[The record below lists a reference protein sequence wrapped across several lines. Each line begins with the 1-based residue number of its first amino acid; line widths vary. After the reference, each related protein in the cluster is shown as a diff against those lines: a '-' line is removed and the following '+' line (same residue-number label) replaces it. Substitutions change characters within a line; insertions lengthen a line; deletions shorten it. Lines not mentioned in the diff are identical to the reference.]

1 MIEIQEAIEGYL
13 EQKAE
18 YLLQNHEYIDYI
30 LHKSTGY
37 FYDDFIRSIG
47 YGIIVFLGW
56 INDFIENII
65 HSIITFNDFYATGPV
80 ADLMDTVRPIVWSL
94 FLIAL
99 VVLGFQFML
108 NKLEKR
114 SEIIL
119 NILLALCV
127 IVVLPDLM
135 SNFGNITSE
144 AIEEINSEK
153 SSIAGTMMKSNIADV
168 LYYAQTDFTF
178 SAQQEG
184 DENLPPYPT
193 SNSDS
198 SVGTTNFT
206 NANRFSSKGLVAIPI
221 NEKLDIHE
229 TTFWFGNQKNEQ
241 LGSLSDDALKVLSFE
256 SIPTGIGSEM
266 GLRSLDKNDV
276 PGTKIGREAYY
287 RYHVNW
293 FVLIVSLAVTALAM
307 IVTIIK
313 IGRNVFDLA
322 FQQIF
327 AMFISATD
335 LTGGQRTKKVISE
348 IIATFSVIFIMI
360 LLLQLFLLYANWAN
374 GLMSDIGVVGTL
386 LLLIAGAW
394 ALIDA
399 PDVVQRVL
407 GVDAGV
413 RSGYQALVGGA
424 VAAGAIGKGARSI
437 GKTAGAI
444 GKGGVGTASSVAGRA
459 KGMLNGITGRNQNSP
474 VNASALASKTDNTSG
489 AGDGNPPNIP
499 PSGGGEDDNPPNIPP
514 NGGGVDDNSSNTALG
529 RGGEDGK
536 SRNIPLSGDGIPSNT
551 PSSRRGRD
559 NNPPNIPGSNSIV
572 KENEQAGNND
582 GNKNKAARNESGKSN
597 INEPIP
603 NSTRVM
609 GRQNIPIENSS
620 PSLNEGIER
629 PDAGN
634 INEPI
639 PSGYAQT
646 SSGVILP
653 TNTQGNRSDSTRNS
667 SLPTENQGIYSNG
680 DTLSRPPQPISD
692 GGSRSLSSSNSDV
705 GQSNVSNMS
714 DSIPSGYS
722 ERSNGLILPKNV
734 QGSRTGET
742 RNPSPTIQ
750 NQSINSNGNT
760 VNHPS
765 QPSSAGGSGS
775 SFSSNAGSGAR
786 VEQTQQPSK
795 QQQKYA
801 SKTEGHRE
809 AQHYNT
815 VMGNR
820 KIVQEAKEKHI
831 QGYNSGYNMGKSI
844 RRTGGAIKRKGD
856 KMKRAIDRNSI
867 RKK

>member
-1 MIEIQEAIEGYL
+1 
-13 EQKAE
+13 
-18 YLLQNHEYIDYI
+18 
-30 LHKSTGY
+30 
-37 FYDDFIRSIG
+37 
-47 YGIIVFLGW
+47 
-56 INDFIENII
+56 
-65 HSIITFNDFYATGPV
+65 
-80 ADLMDTVRPIVWSL
+80 
-94 FLIAL
+94 
-99 VVLGFQFML
+99 
-108 NKLEKR
+108 
-114 SEIIL
+114 
-119 NILLALCV
+119 
-127 IVVLPDLM
+127 
-135 SNFGNITSE
+135 
-144 AIEEINSEK
+144 
-153 SSIAGTMMKSNIADV
+153 MKSNIADV

-178 SAQQEG
+178 SAQREG

-241 LGSLSDDALKVLSFE
+241 LGNLSDDALKVLSFE

-474 VNASALASKTDNTSG
+474 VSSVNAPGLISKSGNPSNGGDN
-489 AGDGNPPNIP
+489 NPPNIP
-499 PSGGGEDDNPPNIPP
+499 PSGSGGDDNPPNVPPSGSGGYDNLSNIPP
-514 NGGGVDDNSSNTALG
+514 SDNGVGVMPNEPANI
-529 RGGEDGK
+529 GGE
-536 SRNIPLSGDGIPSNT
+536 NFGIDELPNFT
-551 PSSRRGRD
+551 LNRGRND
-559 NNPPNIPGSNSIV
+559 DTAIIPPTSGGNTNNENRNMKNTGQTGR
-572 KENEQAGNND
+572 KESSQ
-582 GNKNKAARNESGKSN
+582 GNKNQASNVRNGNRKSNMNESIPKSN
-597 INEPIP
+597 AIGNTKADRKGTTI
-603 NSTRVM
+603 
-609 GRQNIPIENSS
+609 GNSS
-620 PSLNEGIER
+620 SSSNRGVER
-629 PDAGN
+629 GN
-634 INEPI
+634 VQNMNEPI
-639 PSGYAQT
+639 PSGYAPI
-646 SSGVILP
+646 SSGLILP
-653 TNTQGNRSDSTRNS
+653 TNVQESRSGTTRNS
-667 SLPTENQGIYSNG
+667 SPTSQRQPINSNG
-680 DTLSRPPQPISD
+680 DTLSRPSQISD
-692 GGSRSLSSSNSDV
+692 GGSGSLSSNSDV

-734 QGSRTGET
+734 QGSRTGGA
-742 RNPSPTIQ
+742 RNPSSTIQ
-750 NQSINSNGNT
+750 NKGIDSNGNT
-760 VNHPS
+760 VSSPS
-765 QPSSAGGSGS
+765 QPSSSGGSGS
-775 SFSSNAGSGAR
+775 SFSSNTGSGAQVSKSER
-786 VEQTQQPSK
+786 TQQPSK
-795 QQQKYA
+795 QQKYA

-809 AQHYNT
+809 VQHYNT

-856 KMKRAIDRNSI
+856 KMKRAIKRDSI